1 MSTAM
6 TRIMTS
12 LAIGALLTACDK
24 ADNEA
29 TIINDVTKDQLQT
42 LVILEEQVTNEAVF
56 SNTNKA
62 LCESLT
68 SGVRLN
74 FQMEGVTQVVL
85 ESVDNNP
92 IAGVGNLQTENG
104 NTTIVEIT
112 DGKTIITLRAP
123 EGNTLQPGKDY
134 IIATFPCDLY
144 GGYRLSIYKDGLVAH
159 YFGVHQVAE
168 AGQYITPPDLEESE
182 LEFDDPNAPLV
193 EEERPGLNAQTKTAL
208 VTYQKNPTE
217 ENKQALLEVMGIR
230 YDKVV
235 ARKKAKLRELE
246 REAKHQS
253 LVDEMQAIVDEMV
266 ENREIR
272 LEQ

>member
-1 MSTAM
+1 M

-56 SNTNKA
+56 SDNNKA

-144 GGYRLSIYKDGLVAH
+144 GGYRLSIFKDGKVAH
-159 YFGVHQVAE
+159 YFGVHQVTE
-168 AGQYITPPDLEESE
+168 AGKYES
-182 LEFDDPNAPLV
+182 
-193 EEERPGLNAQTKTAL
+193 G
-208 VTYQKNPTE
+208 
-217 ENKQALLEVMGIR
+217 
-230 YDKVV
+230 
-235 ARKKAKLRELE
+235 
-246 REAKHQS
+246 QS
-253 LVDEMQAIVDEMV
+253 RGQV
-266 ENREIR
+266 
-272 LEQ
+272 